1 VPTFMDRHDNIDAT
15 EADIAA
21 LHYLD
26 VQSQAKHG
34 VQYLSYWHDPDMQSV
49 FCFVD
54 APSKEAAEAV
64 HAEAH
69 GQVASRIIEVQGPAV
84 ANFLGPLPSE
94 PEVDGHA
101 GTGFRTILFTDIVDS
116 TRLTQQ
122 LGDQAAR
129 ELMRV
134 HDVIVRQALIE
145 TGGHE
150 VKHTGDGIMASFTT
164 CDAALD
170 AAVLIQRRLCEHMQD
185 AEHPL
190 EVRIGISSGEPVT
203 EHNDLFGTAVQLAAR
218 ACAIAD
224 VSSIFVSTE
233 VRDSC
238 DCETRVFSAR
248 GPFDL
253 KGFAD
258 PIPLFDV
265 DWRAG

>member
-1 VPTFMDRHDNIDAT
+1 MDRHDGVDAT
-15 EADIAA
+15 EADVAA

-26 VQSQAKHG
+26 VQSQVKHG
-34 VQYLSYWHDPDMQSV
+34 VQYLSYWFDPDMHAV

-69 GQVASRIIEVQGPAV
+69 GDVASRIIEVQGPSV
-84 ANFLGPLPSE
+84 VNFLGPLPPN

-101 GTGFRTILFTDIVDS
+101 GSGFRTILFTDIVDS
-116 TRLTQQ
+116 TRITQQ

-134 HDVIVRQALIE
+134 HDVIVRQALLE
-145 TGGHE
+145 TGGKE
-150 VKHTGDGIMASFTT
+150 VKHTGDGIMASFTS

-170 AAVLIQRRLCEHMQD
+170 CAVVVQRRLSEHMQD
-185 AEHPL
+185 AEHRI
-190 EVRIGISSGEPVT
+190 EVRIGISAGEPVT

-218 ACAIAD
+218 ACAVAD

-233 VRDSC
+233 VRDTC
-238 DCETRVFSAR
+238 DAGARVFTAR
-248 GPFDL
+248 GPFEL
-253 KGFAD
+253 KGFDD
-258 PIPLFDV
+258 PVSLFDLH
-265 DWRAG
+265 WRGD